1 MKKRA
6 FLPAAVLLL
15 ALLTACGGD
24 TSPES
29 DLPAEEPTTEETVA
43 EESAEPEAALTD
55 EMMIGTWEGSF
66 ESEED
71 GGTITRTLE
80 LYQGGTGEMTSVSTT
95 DDQVYHF
102 TGTWELQD
110 GALNFSYLST
120 TQGYLVAADAD
131 PLTMVLLSDDRIV
144 LEKQSES

>member
-29 DLPAEEPTTEETVA
+29 DLPAEETTTEETVA
-43 EESAEPEAALTD
+43 EESAEPEATLTD
-55 EMMIGTWEGSF
+55 EMMIGTWQGTF
-66 ESEED
+66 TAD
-71 GGTITRTLE
+71 GTVITRTLK
-80 LYQGGTGEMTSVSTT
+80 LYQGGTGEMTSVSEG
-95 DDQVYHF
+95 DPSDHHF
-102 TGTWELQD
+102 SGTWELVD